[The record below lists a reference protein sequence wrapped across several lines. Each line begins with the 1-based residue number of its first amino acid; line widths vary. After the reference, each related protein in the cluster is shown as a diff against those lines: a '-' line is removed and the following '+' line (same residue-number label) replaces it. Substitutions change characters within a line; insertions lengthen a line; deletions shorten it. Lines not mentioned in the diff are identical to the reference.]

1 MGMFFSQFDMDT
13 ELQVVREE
21 SYDEGWTTGVEAGIE
36 RGREE
41 GREEGITEGIEKG
54 RAEGIQRGIE
64 RGAYSKAI
72 ETAKRCLAM
81 KMLPDMIAE
90 LTGLTKEEI
99 AKIDLGGE

>member
-41 GREEGITEGIEKG
+41 G
-54 RAEGIQRGIE
+54 IE
-64 RGAYSKAI
+64 RGAYQTKL

-81 KMLPDMIAE
+81 KMLPDTIAE

-99 AKIDLGGE
+99 ANIDLGGE